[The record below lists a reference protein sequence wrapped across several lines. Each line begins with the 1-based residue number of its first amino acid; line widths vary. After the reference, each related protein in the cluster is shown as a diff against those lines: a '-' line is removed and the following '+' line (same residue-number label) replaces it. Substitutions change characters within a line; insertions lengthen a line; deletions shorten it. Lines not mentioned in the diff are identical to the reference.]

1 MPEEYITHVLQL
13 FEEYIAAFGG
23 IILLILTAL
32 EFLSKKLKPWSFL
45 LGIIGKAMNKDLY
58 DKFDAVDGKMKD
70 IETDVKGIDRK
81 VDRLDEKIDE
91 KTACDARSRIL
102 RFADEVYFGVKHS
115 KEHFDDIL
123 DDITIYE
130 QYCEAH
136 PNFKNNRTV
145 MATKRIKEV
154 YKECLDKNSFL

>member
-1 MPEEYITHVLQL
+1 MMPEEHITHVLQL
-13 FEEYIAAFGG
+13 FEEYTAAFGG
-23 IILLILTAL
+23 IVLLIITAL
-32 EFLSKKLKPWSFL
+32 EFLTKKLKPWSFVL
-45 LGIIGKAMNKDLY
+45 NLIGKAMNRDLY
-58 DKFDAVDGKMKD
+58 DKFDV
-70 IETDVKGIDRK
+70 IETDVKEVNKK
-81 VDRLDEKIDE
+81 VDRLDAKIDE

-136 PNFKNNRTV
+136 PNFKNNKTV

-154 YKECLDKNSFL
+154 YEECLDKNSFL